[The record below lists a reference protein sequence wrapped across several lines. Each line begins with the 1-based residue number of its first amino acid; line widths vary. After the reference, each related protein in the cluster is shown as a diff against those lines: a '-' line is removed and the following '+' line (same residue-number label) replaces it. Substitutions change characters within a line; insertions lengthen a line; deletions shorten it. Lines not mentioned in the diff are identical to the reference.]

1 MVPRNGVEIL
11 GERAAIVFWIEARGA
26 AEHQFHNDIEGG
38 ASHGGS
44 RIDRTIGLRGFPA
57 LDLPLRHG
65 GEGGHKRQYCLRPE
79 DRRCGPPL
87 PPPFS
92 AFRNEDRIF
101 SHHRLERTAGRRVTA
116 EGVRLL
122 DQDFTNHLRLADQEN
137 VGIARTHARDAL
149 LIGRLRDGL
158 DIVAPERRQSAEAER
173 PRRRLERNKVGVYEH
188 RIDLAAPCLYLTA
201 RYISDKFR
209 KLAQGAPTIE
219 GRAVAPVPRMARQF
233 IYHMQELSKTYP
245 GNRKV
250 LDNVHL
256 SFYPDAKIGVL
267 GVNGAGKSTLLRI
280 MAGIDDE
287 YSGEAWAADGARV
300 GYLPQEPQL
309 DTAKSVREN
318 VMEGVA
324 AQKAILDRYNELALN
339 YSDETADEMTRLQ
352 DEIESKG
359 LWDLD
364 SKVDQAMDA
373 LRCPADDADVTKLSG
388 GERRRVALCKL
399 LLEQPDLLLLDE
411 PTNHLDA
418 ESVMWLEGHLRNY
431 PGAILIVTHDRYFLD
446 NVTGWILELD
456 RGRGIPYE
464 GNYSSWL
471 VQKQKRL
478 EQEGREEEAHQRTL
492 AREQE
497 WIAASPRARQAKS
510 KARYERY
517 EDLLRKAGEKQTQTA
532 QIVIPVAERLG
543 QNVIDFESLTKGF
556 GSNLLID
563 DLTFKLPAGGI
574 VGVIGPNG
582 AGKTTLFRMITAQD
596 KPNSGTIKVGESVQ
610 LGYVDQSRDT
620 LDGKKTV
627 WEEISGGLDQLQLGK
642 REVNSRA
649 YCAAFNFKGADQ
661 QKKVGQLSGGERN
674 RVHLAKMLKSGAN
687 VLLLDEPTNDL
698 DVDTLRAL
706 EEALEDFAGCAV
718 IITHDRW
725 FLDRIAT
732 HILAFEGDSHVE
744 WFEGNFQDYEK
755 DKMRRL
761 GIDTVI
767 PQRIKYK
774 KFSR

>member
-1 MVPRNGVEIL
+1 
-11 GERAAIVFWIEARGA
+11 
-26 AEHQFHNDIEGG
+26 
-38 ASHGGS
+38 
-44 RIDRTIGLRGFPA
+44 
-57 LDLPLRHG
+57 
-65 GEGGHKRQYCLRPE
+65 
-79 DRRCGPPL
+79 
-87 PPPFS
+87 
-92 AFRNEDRIF
+92 
-101 SHHRLERTAGRRVTA
+101 
-116 EGVRLL
+116 
-122 DQDFTNHLRLADQEN
+122 
-137 VGIARTHARDAL
+137 
-149 LIGRLRDGL
+149 
-158 DIVAPERRQSAEAER
+158 
-173 PRRRLERNKVGVYEH
+173 
-188 RIDLAAPCLYLTA
+188 
-201 RYISDKFR
+201 
-209 KLAQGAPTIE
+209 
-219 GRAVAPVPRMARQF
+219 MARQF

-478 EQEGREEEAHQRTL
+478 AQEGREEEARQRTL

-596 KPNSGTIKVGESVQ
+596 KPDSGTIKVGDSVQ

-620 LDGKKTV
+620 LDGKKSV